1 LKVIGLEKQGP
12 FLALFVVGDIDF
24 YAPYFFSNFAQFDT
38 PANTKKISYEK
49 SKGRPI
55 EYLINL
61 RSELV

>member
-38 PANTKKISYEK
+38 PANTHQNKPKY
-49 SKGRPI
+49 
-55 EYLINL
+55 
-61 RSELV
+61 